1 MVEVSTSILSIKK
14 GEESKTFFAL
24 EKAKTDYFHI
34 DVMDGKFVEKNTY
47 DKMFEYAS
55 YIKRISNLPLDI
67 HLMVEN
73 VGKAIQDFSA
83 VEPNIITFHFEAEKN
98 KEEILEKID
107 INLKN
112 KNNKQSVFLNG
123 EDVTD
128 QIRTPEVTGIVS
140 KTSSIF
146 GVREKITRLE
156 RKIGYEW
163 LKEGKNII
171 MEGRDITTVVFPEA
185 KVKIYLDA
193 TPIERAKR
201 RCRQNKRNGINQSFE
216 EVLQSIMERD
226 KNDMNKKVGA
236 LKKAPDAIYVDSSK
250 SSVNKIKHKIIKIIK
265 QKTKENRNEH
275 YKKNIKSNS

>member
-1 MVEVSTSILSIKK
+1 MEGRINMSYIVAIDGPAGSGKGTITKLVAKDLGLVSIDTGMLYRCH
-14 GEESKTFFAL
+14 AL
-24 EKAKTDYFHI
+24 AVLKNNI
-34 DVMDGKFVEKNTY
+34 DVSDEEK
-47 DKMFEYAS
+47 
-55 YIKRISNLPLDI
+55 
-67 HLMVEN
+67 V
-73 VGKAIQDFSA
+73 
-83 VEPNIITFHFEAEKN
+83 
-98 KEEILEKID
+98 EEILEKID

-112 KNNKQSVFLNG
+112 KNNRQSVFLNG

-156 RKIGYEW
+156 RRIGYEW
-163 LKEGKNII
+163 LKEGKKII
-171 MEGRDITTVVFPEA
+171 MEGLDITTGVFPEA